1 MLYIILI
8 VIAIILTFLTSHI
21 LSYKHINMDPG
32 INIQQTEHPSP
43 DVIYKMMSTRLPC
56 IFMYEIELW
65 DGYDLLI
72 GYPYEAISTV
82 LLDNKD
88 LIKTLKKEY
97 LTPFALPL
105 SRDWSVNLI
114 KQEQTWADLI
124 TKPIK
129 EVHYNHLIGNFTGL
143 MMVCLIH
150 PKHEKLITDYLDT
163 TNSSNDKLTSFTKYL
178 ETDNPDLEY
187 LTVPIRPG
195 HVLYIPYGWYYY
207 IYCGQEK
214 SYTLYMDLVNNT
226 WFN

>member
-21 LSYKHINMDPG
+21 LSYKHINMDQG

-114 KQEQTWADLI
+114 KQEQTWDDLI

-150 PKHEKLITDYLDT
+150 PKHEKLIADYLDT
-163 TNSSNDKLTSFTKYL
+163 TNSSNDKPASFTKYL
-178 ETDNPDLEY
+178 ETANPELEY

-214 SYTLYMDLVNNT
+214 SYTLYLDLVNNT